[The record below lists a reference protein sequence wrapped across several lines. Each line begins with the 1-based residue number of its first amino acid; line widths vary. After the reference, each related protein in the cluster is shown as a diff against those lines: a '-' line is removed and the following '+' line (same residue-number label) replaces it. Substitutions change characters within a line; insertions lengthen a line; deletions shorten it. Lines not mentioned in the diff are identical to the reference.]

1 MFISVSASLCSVNIF
16 NIFWSLIISLS
27 VHFKSEDGAF
37 FTLSFLSLWPIFDLL
52 CCFPLH
58 ARLTFHQARRV
69 ETRREQNLRW
79 NDSSIRP
86 HSPRFSTPLPWSPL
100 LLVFLPLSFHLLSFR
115 NPVLLYSTWVT
126 WPDCNKR
133 ARTVFAIHLVALSL
147 TFQLERVLFF
157 VGERWEFKTW
167 MRANS
172 LGE

>member
-1 MFISVSASLCSVNIF
+1 MLISVSANLCSVNIF

-27 VHFKSEDGAF
+27 VHFESQDGAF

-100 LLVFLPLSFHLLSFR
+100 LLGFLPLSFHLLSFH
-115 NPVLLYSTWVT
+115 NPVLLYSTWS
-126 WPDCNKR
+126 PDFRPQETCEDC
-133 ARTVFAIHLVALSL
+133 FCYS
-147 TFQLERVLFF
+147 F
-157 VGERWEFKTW
+157 VGIINISAWASAFLCGRE
-167 MRANS
+167 M
-172 LGE
+172 GV